1 VGVPAA
7 LLAAG
12 FLAAVH
18 QGENLLWDDLPDGLG
33 YSSPPWF
40 LVIALPAVGGA
51 LVALV
56 RKFLPGDGGHDPL
69 KGLSTEPTQLSA
81 APGVALAAIATLM
94 FGAVLGP
101 EAPLI
106 ALGSVVGVA
115 ASRLVRVGPRE
126 NAVLASAGSF
136 SAISA
141 LFGGPLPAGMLL
153 VEAGLG
159 MGVALIPVLIPGLV
173 AAACGYLIF
182 VGLGD
187 WAGIDAAK
195 LSVPDLPTYDNATVG
210 DLVLAIAVGV
220 AAAVSIVLVRR
231 LARRVAGLRERG
243 VGLTPLLVAGGLAV
257 GCLAQLADVLG
268 GNSQDVLF
276 SGQAA
281 IPHIVA
287 EASDGIV
294 LAVLAAKA
302 IAYGICLGCGFRGG
316 PIFPAIFIG
325 VALAALAVVAFDT
338 SPTVAIAMGTAAGT
352 AAATRLIFTSVLIA
366 ALLVGTAGI
375 DTVPVAVFAGVAAW
389 LTVSALD
396 PPAPAPTAAA
406 PAR

>member
-1 VGVPAA
+1 
-7 LLAAG
+7 
-12 FLAAVH
+12 
-18 QGENLLWDDLPDGLG
+18 
-33 YSSPPWF
+33 
-40 LVIALPAVGGA
+40 VIGLPAVGGA

-56 RKFLPGDGGHDPL
+56 RARLPGDGGHEPI
-69 KGLSTEPTQLSA
+69 KGLSTEPTRLSA
-81 APGVALAAIATLM
+81 GPGVALAALATLA

-159 MGVALIPVLIPGLV
+159 MGAALVPVLIPGLV
-173 AAACGYLIF
+173 AAACGYVIF
-182 VGLGD
+182 TGLGN
-187 WAGIDAAK
+187 WAGLEATK
-195 LSVPDLPTYDNATVG
+195 LSVPDLPPYDGTRVE
-210 DLVLAIAVGV
+210 DLLVAVAVGV
-220 AAAVSIVLVRR
+220 AAALAIVAIRR
-231 LARRVAGLRERG
+231 LAGRIAALRGRG
-243 VGLTPLLVAGGLAV
+243 VSLTTLLIAGGLAV
-257 GCLAQLADVLG
+257 GCLAQLADLLG
-268 GNSQDVLF
+268 GDSQDVLF

-287 EASDGIV
+287 EASDGVV

-325 VALAALAVVAFDT
+325 VALAALAVVALDM

-352 AAATRLIFTSVLIA
+352 AAASRLVISGVLIA
-366 ALLVGTAGI
+366 ALLVGTAGV
-375 DTVPVAVFAGVAAW
+375 DTVPAAVLAGVAAW
-389 LTVSALD
+389 LTVTALD
-396 PPAPAPTAAA
+396 PPAPAPA
-406 PAR
+406 